1 VSKLFR
7 IISSLVIV
15 SLLLFLN
22 PWRVQAQTTGS
33 TSKYF
38 NETKHNVQ
46 GDFWKFYQAQPN
58 GQQVFGFPITEQ
70 YIDPKSG
77 RLIQYFSRA
86 RFEYYPEKP
95 DGQRVVLTALGK
107 YVYKKGPAVNIF
119 TPVGCR
125 TFASGFN
132 VCYAFLDF
140 FDKNGG
146 ETIFGQPISSF
157 EIYNERIVQ
166 YFERARFEW
175 YPELPEGQKVV
186 LAELGRIY
194 FDSVPEDRKLLDVV
208 PPLNSGIV
216 PSNSG
221 PLSIQARAFAWKAVV
236 LPQESQAIYV
246 IVQDQTLT
254 PVQNATVVVDVVWGE
269 GDVESSSLPTGQNGV
284 VIVPLTVRDRPYGS
298 LVTVNIR
305 AYFNGL
311 EARTITSFRIWR

>member
-1 VSKLFR
+1 
-7 IISSLVIV
+7 
-15 SLLLFLN
+15 
-22 PWRVQAQTTGS
+22 
-33 TSKYF
+33 
-38 NETKHNVQ
+38 
-46 GDFWKFYQAQPN
+46 
-58 GQQVFGFPITEQ
+58 
-70 YIDPKSG
+70 
-77 RLIQYFSRA
+77 
-86 RFEYYPEKP
+86 
-95 DGQRVVLTALGK
+95 
-107 YVYKKGPAVNIF
+107 
-119 TPVGCR
+119 
-125 TFASGFN
+125 
-132 VCYAFLDF
+132 
-140 FDKNGG
+140 
-146 ETIFGQPISSF
+146 
-157 EIYNERIVQ
+157 
-166 YFERARFEW
+166 
-175 YPELPEGQKVV
+175 VV